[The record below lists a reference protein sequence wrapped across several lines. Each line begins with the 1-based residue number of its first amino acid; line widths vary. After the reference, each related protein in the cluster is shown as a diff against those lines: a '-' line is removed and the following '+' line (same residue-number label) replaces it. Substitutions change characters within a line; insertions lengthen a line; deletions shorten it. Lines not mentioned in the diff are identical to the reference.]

1 MSTEAV
7 RAILEARLQTEW
19 GVTTPIVWDNVNYT
33 PKLGTPYI
41 DCQLE
46 GVFSVIKSA
55 KCQRKHY
62 LFTIDVYTPSNTTAK
77 TAMEHTDTL
86 ETMFYGFASGYLTV
100 QTTHS
105 ERVGTLKEWHHRVVL
120 IDLFFDQHY

>member
-19 GVTTPIVWDNVNYT
+19 STTTPIVWDNVNYT
-33 PKLGTPYI
+33 PVIGTPYI
-41 DCQLE
+41 DCHLE
-46 GVFSVIKSA
+46 GVFSVIKSSS
-55 KCQRKHY
+55 CQREHY
-62 LFTIDVYTPSNTTAK
+62 LFTIDVYTPGNITAK
-77 TAMEHTDTL
+77 TAMVYTDTL
-86 ETMFYGFASGYLTV
+86 EAMFYGFASGQLSI

-105 ERVGTLKEWHHRVVL
+105 ERIGTINEWHHRIVL